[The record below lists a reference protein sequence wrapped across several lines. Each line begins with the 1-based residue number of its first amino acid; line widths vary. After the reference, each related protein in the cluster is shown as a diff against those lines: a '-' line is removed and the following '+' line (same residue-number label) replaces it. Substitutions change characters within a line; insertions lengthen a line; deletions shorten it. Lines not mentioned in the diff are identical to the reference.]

1 MNSDKKRILVVD
13 DEETLCEVLSFNLE
27 NEGYEVTTA
36 LSAEEALALD
46 LTSFDL
52 ILLDIMLGAISG
64 TQIAEI
70 MKRRKDTA
78 EIPIIFCTAKDSEDD
93 MVKGLNLIPL
103 RMCWRGSVRCFAVPD
118 GQRRRMC

>member
-1 MNSDKKRILVVD
+1 MNSDKKRMLVVD

-70 MKRRKDTA
+70 MKRRLHHQA
-78 EIPIIFCTAKDSEDD
+78 LFH
-93 MVKGLNLIPL
+93 
-103 RMCWRGSVRCFAVPD
+103 
-118 GQRRRMC
+118 

>member
-64 TQIAEI
+64 TQISEI

-78 EIPIIFCTAKDSEDD
+78 
-93 MVKGLNLIPL
+93 
-103 RMCWRGSVRCFAVPD
+103 
-118 GQRRRMC
+118 